1 VEVVMRFGE
10 GLIELGFID
19 KQKLDVAL
27 QEQEYTLK
35 TVSFAE
41 PIGLILLRN
50 GVINEKEHYQAV
62 LKYFE
67 YLSKNKSRPAYIRST
82 AKIALKALRRDT
94 KGRMSHVS
102 KIALINKIQ
111 ENEEKI
117 LQLQKSMLQKKNNL
131 IKHLKLDI
139 EKIKKDLENFA

>member
-1 VEVVMRFGE
+1 MRFGE
-10 GLIELGFID
+10 VLIELGFID

-117 LQLQKSMLQKKNNL
+117 LQLQKSRLQKKNNL

>member
-1 VEVVMRFGE
+1 MRFGE
-10 GLIELGFID
+10 VLIELGFID

-27 QEQEYTLK
+27 QEQAYTLK

-62 LKYFE
+62 LKYFK
-67 YLSKNKSRPAYIRST
+67 YLSKNKSKPAYIRNT
-82 AKIALKALRRDT
+82 AKIALKTLRKDK

-102 KIALINKIQ
+102 KISLINKIQ

-117 LQLQKSMLQKKNNL
+117 LQLQKSKLPKKNNL
-131 IKHLKLDI
+131 IKHLKADI
-139 EKIKKDLENFA
+139 EKIKKDLESFA